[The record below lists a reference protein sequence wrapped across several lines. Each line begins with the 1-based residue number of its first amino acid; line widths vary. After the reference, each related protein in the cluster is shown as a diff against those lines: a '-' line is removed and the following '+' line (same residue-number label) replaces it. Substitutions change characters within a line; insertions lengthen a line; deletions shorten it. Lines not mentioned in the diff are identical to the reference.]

1 MTPTPAL
8 PGVAARAR
16 YRAIDLEGPGFAR
29 ALRGEL
35 LRAAAY
41 APPEALRALEDACTE
56 CEEALLYWHERA
68 ESAPLDAVLEH
79 LATQEKVDARDLRGL
94 LRRACAFAREAHP
107 GWRWP
112 ARVIGALV
120 LAHLVARLLER
131 CAANRRMAD
140 DDPSTQTYRKLIE
153 NRLAW
158 MPA

>member
-1 MTPTPAL
+1 VTPTPAL
-8 PGVAARAR
+8 QGVAARAR
-16 YRAIDLEGPGFAR
+16 HRALDLEGPGFAR

-41 APPEALRALEDACTE
+41 APPEALAALEEACTE
-56 CEEALLYWHERA
+56 CEDALLYWHERA
-68 ESAPLDAVLEH
+68 ESVPLDAVLEY
-79 LATQEKVDARDLRGL
+79 LAAQEIVEARDLRGL
-94 LRRACAFAREAHP
+94 LRRARAFAREAHP

-120 LAHLVARLLER
+120 LAHLLGRLLER

-140 DDPSTQTYRKLIE
+140 DDPLTQTYRKLIE
-153 NRLAW
+153 NRPAW